1 MDLRRFLE
9 ARNGQRSIQSRVIP
23 AVQKVLTAARGATD
37 AFSGVGRHVNCSLKK
52 LGFKNIEVGFRC
64 GVGLGHGFGVGP
76 GQSSTK
82 VLSGTP
88 VENAQLSSENVV
100 DLKSGSTGSSY
111 GYSMNDERPAEEA
124 RHSPN
129 ASKET
134 PLEKSVASRTEK
146 VINSFLQDPLFKDTE
161 AGNLLTENDILQMLL
176 KHQLAI
182 EELIDENLKLR
193 QVLVEDFKVSPCR
206 LQTKDVS
213 RTEVYYPCSDCFK
226 CRRRR
231 RKAAR

>member
-1 MDLRRFLE
+1 
-9 ARNGQRSIQSRVIP
+9 
-23 AVQKVLTAARGATD
+23 
-37 AFSGVGRHVNCSLKK
+37 
-52 LGFKNIEVGFRC
+52 
-64 GVGLGHGFGVGP
+64 
-76 GQSSTK
+76 
-82 VLSGTP
+82 
-88 VENAQLSSENVV
+88 
-100 DLKSGSTGSSY
+100 
-111 GYSMNDERPAEEA
+111 MNDERPAEEA

-161 AGNLLTENDILQMLL
+161 VKLVEVAGNLLTENDILQMLL

>member
-1 MDLRRFLE
+1 MIF
-9 ARNGQRSIQSRVIP
+9 SIP
-23 AVQKVLTAARGATD
+23 
-37 AFSGVGRHVNCSLKK
+37 
-52 LGFKNIEVGFRC
+52 
-64 GVGLGHGFGVGP
+64 GP

-100 DLKSGSTGSSY
+100 DLKSGSTGNSY

-161 AGNLLTENDILQMLL
+161 V
-176 KHQLAI
+176 K
-182 EELIDENLKLR
+182 
-193 QVLVEDFKVSPCR
+193 LVEV
-206 LQTKDVS
+206 
-213 RTEVYYPCSDCFK
+213 VYDIF
-226 CRRRR
+226 
-231 RKAAR
+231 